1 MQPEQATSE
10 ELGVTLK
17 KNSREFLH
25 ARGLHNNIIKLGVP
39 LSARK
44 ELPDN
49 LGPQN
54 DSQMNDNREG
64 TVDFWG
70 CWGALRCCIGL
81 CVRACVRPQ
90 NPYGRRTFVKS
101 FFSES
106 SNRRTVV
113 QLGKRKSAKLG
124 EPAVPSRLKFGALQ
138 WKRKCCK

>member
-25 ARGLHNNIIKLGVP
+25 ARGLHNNIIKLGLP

-54 DSQMNDNREG
+54 DSQMNDNRKG

-70 CWGALRCCIGL
+70 CWGALQCCIGV
-81 CVRACVRPQ
+81 CVRACVRPARPAFAIRVFQ
-90 NPYGRRTFVKS
+90 
-101 FFSES
+101 
-106 SNRRTVV
+106 
-113 QLGKRKSAKLG
+113 KRIV
-124 EPAVPSRLKFGALQ
+124 AVR
-138 WKRKCCK
+138 